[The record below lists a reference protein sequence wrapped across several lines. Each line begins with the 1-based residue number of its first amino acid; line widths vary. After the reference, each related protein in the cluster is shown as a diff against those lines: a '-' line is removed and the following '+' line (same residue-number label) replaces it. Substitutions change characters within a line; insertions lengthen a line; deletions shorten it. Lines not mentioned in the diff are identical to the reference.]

1 MYINFVKSGLRKCAF
16 MLAPVVAFV
25 LSCSGGNILEAQA
38 DLYREYRLK
47 VDTASSCESLKETND
62 AFEKEIVELLKANND
77 ELVEAMKNGKKYR
90 SSEKLLAKAETE
102 YIRAYL
108 NKIISKIIDEQCGI
122 YDEHSKK
129 LGKAVT
135 FEDILA
141 VNRSLVSAT
150 ADYTS
155 KYSAEIKSAN
165 QKKILSDKFA
175 ALERA
180 KNSYLNSY
188 SAKVA
193 PMLYVREKSIYEKY
207 MAKLADTEDFDKLKQ
222 IWLFCAK
229 EIAMLYNDNAVAYQ
243 KMSPK
248 DYATEKEVAIA
259 AKNGFEQKYMQKASL
274 ALIAYQK
281 RLYEGAAEILS
292 AVTSPEELDRANR
305 GLAELSNLIQK
316 ENSEEFKWIE
326 NSAKSGNALYKNR
339 MAEVEDCFNKA
350 IEISKAK
357 AISFDL

>member
-1 MYINFVKSGLRKCAF
+1 MTAMYINFVKSGLRKCAF

-47 VDTASSCESLKETND
+47 VDTASSCKSLKETND

-129 LGKAVT
+129 LGKAAT

-175 ALERA
+175 ALNQQPQKER
-180 KNSYLNSY
+180 
-188 SAKVA
+188 
-193 PMLYVREKSIYEKY
+193 R
-207 MAKLADTEDFDKLKQ
+207 
-222 IWLFCAK
+222 
-229 EIAMLYNDNAVAYQ
+229 
-243 KMSPK
+243 
-248 DYATEKEVAIA
+248 
-259 AKNGFEQKYMQKASL
+259 
-274 ALIAYQK
+274 QK
-281 RLYEGAAEILS
+281 R
-292 AVTSPEELDRANR
+292 
-305 GLAELSNLIQK
+305 
-316 ENSEEFKWIE
+316 
-326 NSAKSGNALYKNR
+326 
-339 MAEVEDCFNKA
+339 
-350 IEISKAK
+350 
-357 AISFDL
+357 